1 MNGIIQID
9 PRVGSRELLPY
20 FTKGRAMLSNTE
32 IPADFHFLG
41 NGPDGICNIG
51 IERKRASEF
60 ISDYARFA
68 ANQLVPLLTY
78 KFVYL
83 VIEGAFI
90 PTTEGN
96 VQVYENGSWQING
109 HDGKSSAFK
118 IMWGRMHTLMRSL
131 NIHVVP
137 TANQYH
143 TACCVEGIYN
153 WFQKPWEEHHSFN
166 VEYTSPTPTVM
177 PRVPTVHEKML
188 VQIPS
193 IGWEKAIAIANQY
206 PTMKSLIIAD
216 ESDIAQVVVGTMRVG
231 PKSARNVKRFIE
243 GE

>member
-1 MNGIIQID
+1 
-9 PRVGSRELLPY
+9 
-20 FTKGRAMLSNTE
+20 
-32 IPADFHFLG
+32 
-41 NGPDGICNIG
+41 
-51 IERKRASEF
+51 
-60 ISDYARFA
+60 
-68 ANQLVPLLTY
+68 
-78 KFVYL
+78 
-83 VIEGAFI
+83 
-90 PTTEGN
+90 
-96 VQVYENGSWQING
+96 
-109 HDGKSSAFK
+109 
-118 IMWGRMHTLMRSL
+118 
-131 NIHVVP
+131 
-137 TANQYH
+137 
-143 TACCVEGIYN
+143 
-153 WFQKPWEEHHSFN
+153 